1 MRDINSNINLRKDIL
16 KKSINKK
23 KLENNN
29 NNNNRSVVI

>member
-29 NNNNRSVVI
+29 NNNRSVVI